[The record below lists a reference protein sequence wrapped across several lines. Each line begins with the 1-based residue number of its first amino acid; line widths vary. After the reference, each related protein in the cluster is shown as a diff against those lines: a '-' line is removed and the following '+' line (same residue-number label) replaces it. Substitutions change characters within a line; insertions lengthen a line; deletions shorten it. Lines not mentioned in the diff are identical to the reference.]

1 MDKSNVK
8 QSSCLG
14 RHLRAA
20 AALGILAIS
29 LAGCVV
35 YPDRGY
41 GGGYYAAPV
50 VVPTVVVG
58 GGWGWGGGWGR
69 WR

>member
-1 MDKSNVK
+1 MDKSSVREI
-8 QSSCLG
+8 SALA
-14 RHLRAA
+14 RRLRAT

-35 YPDRGY
+35 YPSGY

-50 VVPTVVVG
+50 VAPVVVG
-58 GGWGWGGGWGR
+58 GGWGWGWRGGWGR